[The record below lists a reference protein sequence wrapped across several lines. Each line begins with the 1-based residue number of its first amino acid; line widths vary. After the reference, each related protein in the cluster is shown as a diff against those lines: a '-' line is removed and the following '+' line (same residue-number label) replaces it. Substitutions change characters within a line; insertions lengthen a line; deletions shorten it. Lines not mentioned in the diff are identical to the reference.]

1 MKAREGLGL
10 DGNCRGFQKEA
21 KWRMMREIGNTCQNI
36 DVTLRWLLPTLGEAN
51 LACSWGMAKNL
62 LASPRLF
69 PNSVHINPS
78 HLRTSVVGR
87 LPFIRRSY

>member
-36 DVTLRWLLPTLGEAN
+36 DVTLRWLLPTLGEAD
-51 LACSWGMAKNL
+51 LTCSWGMAKNL
-62 LASPRLF
+62 LASPQLF

-78 HLRTSVVGR
+78 HLRTSMVGR
-87 LPFIRRSY
+87 LQFIRRSY